1 MVVEVMVEYARTVDT
16 GEERIKMGTF
26 NAVRYKR
33 RQYKYLYR
41 KMLDKNIILQ
51 AYKNLRKGKTKRIEI
66 QYIDRHL
73 DEEINKLQQ
82 MIYYT
87 RKEFE
92 NTEYYA
98 FGFFSNT
105 LKPKFILEHGKQ
117 RKIFMPEMHEQWIHH
132 IIILILHKIIYN
144 RSYVYSCGSMPG
156 RGAHYAKK
164 YLERKIKENPNQY
177 CLKMDIRHFY
187 NNINKKRL
195 LDCLR
200 YIIADEM
207 FMYVIERCLM
217 NFKKGLPLGF
227 YISQWF
233 ANYYLEDA
241 DRYII
246 ILKCI
251 AYIRYMDDM
260 VIYADS
266 KEHLHKIKKKIAK
279 YLCKYRFLKL
289 KGNYQ
294 VFQVTDIRPIDFM
307 GFKFYLNKTTI
318 RKNIMLGAIRLAK
331 KIAYYKFRSENKLLS
346 LIKGLLSYYGWF
358 KYSNTQVCYKNNIT
372 SIVDINKLRE
382 IISEKDK
389 IQKEVVA

>member
-1 MVVEVMVEYARTVDT
+1 MNKNKEYSL
-16 GEERIKMGTF
+16 F
-26 NAVRYKR
+26 NAVRRKR

-51 AYKNLRKGKTKRIEI
+51 AYQNLRKGKTKRVEI
-66 QYIDRHL
+66 KYIDAHL
-73 DEEINKLQQ
+73 DEEIIKIQHML
-82 MIYYT
+82 YYT
-87 RKEFE
+87 RKIFE
-92 NTEYYA
+92 NTPLKQ
-98 FGFFSNT
+98 FGFFST
-105 LKPKFILEHGKQ
+105 TIKPKFILEHGKQ
-117 RKIFMPEMHEQWIHH
+117 RKIYMPEIHEQWIHH
-132 IIILILHKIIYN
+132 IIILILKPIIYN
-144 RSYVYSCGSMPG
+144 KSYVYSCGSMPN

-164 YLERKIKENPNQY
+164 YLEKKVQNNPNEY

-195 LDCLR
+195 LICLR

-318 RKNIMLGAIRLAK
+318 RKNIMLGAIRLVK
-331 KIAYYKFRSENKLLS
+331 K
-346 LIKGLLSYYGWF
+346 LIKHEFHSEDKYLKIIKGILSYYGWF
-358 KYSNTQVCYKNNIT
+358 KYSDTKVCYNKYIT
-372 SIVDINKLRE
+372 SIIDIKQLKEVIAN
-382 IISEKDK
+382 KDK
-389 IQKEVVA
+389 KSA